1 MKELTQTTYLS
12 TSVKSRLTHK
22 EISIYAFLLLSA
34 ASCGGNDDGP
44 GN

>member
-12 TSVKSRLTHK
+12 IIVKSWLTHK

-34 ASCGGNDDGP
+34 ASSQGDDDGP